1 MWKRK
6 SCRKK
11 VGASGE
17 IRSSVD
23 YLENERLKEPLGD
36 FTLSE
41 YNEKGEVFSRICCD
55 DIVYIFAYR
64 RCDRMYEL
72 GSKLKELVNL
82 YILCKSQL
90 FAICNKE
97 NSSN

>member
-17 IRSSVD
+17 IRSSVED

-41 YNEKGEVFSRICCD
+41 YNEKGEVFRRICCD

-64 RCDRMYEL
+64 RCDRMYKL
-72 GSKLKELVNL
+72 GAKLKELVNL
-82 YILCKSQL
+82 
-90 FAICNKE
+90 
-97 NSSN
+97 

>member
-17 IRSSVD
+17 MRSSVED

-41 YNEKGEVFSRICCD
+41 YNEKGKVYRRIHYD
-55 DIVYIFAYR
+55 VIVYIFAH
-64 RCDRMYEL
+64 
-72 GSKLKELVNL
+72 
-82 YILCKSQL
+82 
-90 FAICNKE
+90 
-97 NSSN
+97 

>member
-17 IRSSVD
+17 IRSSVED

-41 YNEKGEVFSRICCD
+41 YNEKGEVFRRICCD

-72 GSKLKELVNL
+72 GAKLK
-82 YILCKSQL
+82 KTG
-90 FAICNKE
+90 
-97 NSSN
+97 